1 MHNRDD
7 SDRLSWALSA
17 LVVVIMGVAV
27 GVSSGESQPPGDSD
41 GAGHGGPASAERPPQ
56 TESRAVSHPDTARS
70 DQPLPAARPAR
81 L

>member
-1 MHNRDD
+1 MQNRDD

-17 LVVVIMGVAV
+17 LVVLIMGVAV
-27 GVSSGESQPPGDSD
+27 GVSSGESQPPSDSD
-41 GAGHGGPASAERPPQ
+41 AAGHAGTPSAERPPQ
-56 TESRAVSHPDTARS
+56 AESRAVSHPDTARS

>member
-1 MHNRDD
+1 MHSRED

-27 GVSSGESQPPGDSD
+27 GVSSRETSSANDSD
-41 GAGHGGPASAERPPQ
+41 PRTRTAVERPQHPETQAESRSGTTGTLKSPSAERP
-56 TESRAVSHPDTARS
+56 A
-70 DQPLPAARPAR
+70 L